1 MKNILFV
8 AAACFTLTLVSC
20 RKEPFTEFPDY
31 DKNWLAMEDNP
42 NDPTI
47 HANYQFY
54 QETGIPVFVNDTI
67 GSQKRVDVFGKA
79 YTYYEVLSLSY
90 SLGGIPSGPPPA
102 VQSFTYC
109 NKADVPNALTFLRT
123 EIMPVVKNKI
133 HIPSILLVENMNT
146 NAFGTYSYKGFNT
159 VVIAQISKIP
169 AMSETT
175 KADYKGAILR
185 SMLTNT
191 VLDAKYANIL
201 DKFYAVSRK
210 FVTGRDAYG
219 ISSFQLNSNYIIGL
233 PAGTPYTYQAIG
245 FLGSDTRITSSA
257 PISTW
262 LDVSMYLEAALV
274 NTDAQFKQKYAAYP
288 NILLKYG
295 YIRQILND
303 MGINN

>member
-90 SLGGIPSGPPPA
+90 SLGGIPSGPPPT

-109 NKADVPNALTFLRT
+109 NKADVPVALTFLRS
-123 EIMPVVKNKI
+123 EIMPIIGKI
-133 HIPSILLVENMNT
+133 HVPSILLVENMNT
-146 NAFGTYSYKGFNT
+146 NAFGTYAYKGFNT
-159 VVIAQISKIP
+159 VAMAQISKIST
-169 AMSETT
+169 MNQDT
-175 KADYKGAILR
+175 KTAYKAAILR
-185 SMLTNT
+185 AMLTNS
-191 VLDAKYANIL
+191 VLDNKYADIL

-210 FVTGRDAYG
+210 LVSTRDAYG
-219 ISSFQLNSNYIIGL
+219 LATYFLNSTNVTGL
-233 PAGTPYTYQAIG
+233 PAGTPITLQAIG
-245 FLGSDTRITSSA
+245 FLGTDTRISSSS

-262 LDVSMYLEAALV
+262 LDVCMYIEAAMA
-274 NTDAQFKQKYAAYP
+274 NTDAQFKQKYTAYP
-288 NILLKYG
+288 NILTKYA
-295 YIRQILND
+295 YIRQILT
-303 MGINN
+303 GIGIKQS